1 MSTIGSIFGTF
12 FAGFF
17 LIPIFGTRQI
27 VLGITILL
35 IILSVLLYRN
45 KNKKYFALILI
56 ITLFAI
62 LFNFIGFQ
70 IFKTENPYLIEDVDS
85 EYSRIWIKQI
95 KGEDLA
101 YKVLQVD
108 TAIESYIESN
118 TEQMGSKYLY
128 YYDLSDYY
136 LKDFQNTLMIG
147 GAAYTYPT
155 HYLNKYDDKKIDVSE
170 IDKKMTELAVKHF
183 NLDIQNERLGIYH
196 QDGRSFLNTTKNK
209 YDVILIDAFKGFNAP
224 FELTTYEALTKCR
237 NILNDNGIV
246 ITNIISSLE
255 GEKSDFIKYEYTTY
269 KKIFDDVKIFKVGD
283 EENTKEH
290 NLILMGIKGNT
301 NINEGKYEEYKNL
314 LDTEVKDY
322 ESDKPIVTDDYCPIG
337 N

>member
-1 MSTIGSIFGTF
+1 M
-12 FAGFF
+12 
-17 LIPIFGTRQI
+17 
-27 VLGITILL
+27 
-35 IILSVLLYRN
+35 LYRN

-85 EYSRIWIKQI
+85 EYSRIWINEI

-155 HYLNKYDDKKIDVSE
+155 HYLNKYDDKK
-170 IDKKMTELAVKHF
+170 
-183 NLDIQNERLGIYH
+183 N
-196 QDGRSFLNTTKNK
+196 
-209 YDVILIDAFKGFNAP
+209 
-224 FELTTYEALTKCR
+224 
-237 NILNDNGIV
+237 ND
-246 ITNIISSLE
+246 
-255 GEKSDFIKYEYTTY
+255 
-269 KKIFDDVKIFKVGD
+269 
-283 EENTKEH
+283 
-290 NLILMGIKGNT
+290 
-301 NINEGKYEEYKNL
+301 
-314 LDTEVKDY
+314 
-322 ESDKPIVTDDYCPIG
+322 
-337 N
+337 